1 LESQTA
7 LTFEYIFSG
16 ITIIFVLLWIVPM
29 LTNLLSLPSDPF
41 ILISYVFLN
50 PYFILAIIF
59 AIPAEIFSAI
69 KKGIDK
75 KSTPISQQ
83 QKGPGQQQQ
92 QQQLI
97 TVNIPAQPI
106 QTQPKSGLPSIPTSD
121 SMFCI
126 HCGSQNLKIAKF
138 CKVCGATIE

>member
-1 LESQTA
+1 MERQTA
-7 LTFEYIFSG
+7 LTFEYIFG
-16 ITIIFVLLWIVPM
+16 GTMIIFLLLWIIPL
-29 LTNLLSLPSDPF
+29 LTNLLSLPSDP
-41 ILISYVFLN
+41 LVLLSYVFLN

-59 AIPAEIFSAI
+59 TITAQIFSEI

-83 QKGPGQQQQ
+83 QNGPGQQQQ

-97 TVNIPAQPI
+97 TVNIPAPPI
-106 QTQPKSGLPSIPTSD
+106 QPRSNSVSPSVPTSD
-121 SMFCI
+121 SIFCI